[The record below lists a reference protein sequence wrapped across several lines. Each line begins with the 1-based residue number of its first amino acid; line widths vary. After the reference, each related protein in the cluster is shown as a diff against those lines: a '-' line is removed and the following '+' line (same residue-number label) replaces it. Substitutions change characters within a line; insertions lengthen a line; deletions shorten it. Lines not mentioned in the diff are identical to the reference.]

1 VRKVILVYNAMWGGP
16 LDHPPTATPCG
27 YMLTT
32 DRDAMSEAAAVVFHL
47 PELSPAA
54 FGQVP
59 AKQRGQLWVG
69 WFQECEAHYP
79 YLSDARFMRR
89 FDLTMSYRLGSDVP
103 VPYVDPAYAG
113 ALRKTALVK
122 EEGKLVNAFV
132 SSPFNASGRIEFL
145 TQLMAHLDVHS
156 YGKLF
161 RNRKL
166 DGDQGRPSK
175 LDTIGKYKF
184 TLAFENAIAED
195 YVTEKFYDPLL
206 AGSVP
211 VYLGAPNIDAF
222 APGDNCFIN
231 VADWSSAKALADYL
245 LEVARDE
252 VLYASFFAWK
262 DEPFRAGFSRL
273 LELTEERP
281 FARLCKT
288 IDERSRSAPPARWRW
303 LERLRPSNRG
313 TR

>member
-1 VRKVILVYNAMWGGP
+1 MKKVNRREFVLSG
-16 LDHPPTATPCG
+16 TA
-27 YMLTT
+27 
-32 DRDAMSEAAAVVFHL
+32 ASVAAVAGTRTSAQAPTVMTRSGAKPVVISSANGHRYKNGGSKTCV
-47 PELSPAA
+47 ETA
-54 FGQVP
+54 F
-59 AKQRGQLWVG
+59 A
-69 WFQECEAHYP
+69 
-79 YLSDARFMRR
+79 MM
-89 FDLTMSYRLGSDVP
+89 T
-103 VPYVDPAYAG
+103 
-113 ALRKTALVK
+113 
-122 EEGKLVNAFV
+122 EGKLVNAFV